1 MNSKNLTLAQILALP
16 KNSTPLQIKNGT
28 TSYHNSQTNTN
39 YLFYKN
45 GTIRIQYFSHF
56 NFGTNTPYLKPKKY
70 SYIIKP
76 K

>member
-1 MNSKNLTLAQILALP
+1 MNSKNLTLAQILELP
-16 KNSTPLQIKNGT
+16 QNTSKLQQKNGT
-28 TSYHNSQTNTN
+28 ISYHNSQTNTN

-45 GTIRIQYFSHF
+45 GTIRIQYFSHY

-70 SYIIKP
+70 SYIINP